1 MGAAIAGERAPREAL
16 RYVPRMSARAWLRA
30 ARPLAHA
37 NIAPPLVL
45 GQALAYALGHG
56 FDPIFAVFAH
66 GFGVLDHLFIVFAN
80 DVADREADAQNDA
93 PTPFSGGSRVLQEG
107 LLSPRQLATG
117 AALAGAGLL
126 ALSTAAMAFG
136 RPLTPVF
143 ALAAIAL
150 LAAYSLPPLRLAYRG
165 SGEIL
170 QGLGVGLV
178 LPLLGFYLQSGH
190 LAAAPWPVFA
200 PLVVLGFASNILT
213 ALPDTKGDRAA
224 GKRTWPVRR
233 TEARARRDALVLLAA
248 GLALV
253 ALLTP
258 PLSPLALL
266 STLIAP
272 IALAAAAL
280 LHLRRA
286 DSARRAACLRF
297 VLLAAGAIGALH
309 ASWSVALFLSR

>member
-126 ALSTAAMAFG
+126 ALSTAAIAFG

-143 ALAAIAL
+143 ALAAI
-150 LAAYSLPPLRLAYRG
+150 
-165 SGEIL
+165 
-170 QGLGVGLV
+170 
-178 LPLLGFYLQSGH
+178 
-190 LAAAPWPVFA
+190 
-200 PLVVLGFASNILT
+200 
-213 ALPDTKGDRAA
+213 
-224 GKRTWPVRR
+224 
-233 TEARARRDALVLLAA
+233 
-248 GLALV
+248 
-253 ALLTP
+253 
-258 PLSPLALL
+258 
-266 STLIAP
+266 
-272 IALAAAAL
+272 AL

-297 VLLAAGAIGALH
+297 VLFAAGAIGALH